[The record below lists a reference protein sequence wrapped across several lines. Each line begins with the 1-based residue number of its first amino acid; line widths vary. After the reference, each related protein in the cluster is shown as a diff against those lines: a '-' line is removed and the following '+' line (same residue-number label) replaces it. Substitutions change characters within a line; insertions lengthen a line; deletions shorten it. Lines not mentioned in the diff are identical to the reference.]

1 MTNKNDLKRREA
13 LYSAYDNSQN
23 NNTNYVGR
31 LPSTLSDNPYAA
43 ALDSGS
49 YKNKRDAKTL
59 YKSALE
65 YEASLSQYERQLADQ
80 LKYSDPAFL
89 RMRDLAAGINPDL
102 SAGSGSGSSGS
113 FTAPAMGVTSLEP
126 FTDPVQ
132 DLATITTGAASVAS
146 AFDSTISG
154 LSGVVTLGQ
163 QVATFSDAL
172 RLSSVTA
179 DSAEMQALSSRI
191 GTLGDLTAMMPP
203 KMAED
208 GSVIPFSVSDVSSF
222 LKSAGISDP
231 DNTLAEGAAAFSS
244 NPAMQRFYSDQ
255 VLSARQARADLISQP
270 FEVLRTIS
278 ENSFKSRQLKTDC
291 ELISSQFDYWYDS
304 YHKTENN
311 ATLAAGNDSQ
321 ELLNDS
327 LRGVYDQDRINQD
340 INAFQGH
347 LSALA
352 RMGSSMRSRIDDLK
366 KLPRTSSVSSAIV
379 ALEAAYNDIMNK
391 GSDELGKIYDLR
403 RRFERD
409 YYDSSTILRGTPGD
423 IYPTEFEMKDR
434 YITFGD
440 LVVAGGQAESG
451 PIPLLDDLFGLLKA
465 YLGRKTKIVRGR

>member
-1 MTNKNDLKRREA
+1 MANRYDLIKRKA
-13 LYSAYDNSQN
+13 LYTAYDKSQKH
-23 NNTNYVGR
+23 NTSISRTGIT
-31 LPSTLSDNPYAA
+31 PSAAPDNPYSS
-43 ALDSGS
+43 ALEAGA
-49 YKNKRDAKTL
+49 YKNKRDATTL
-59 YKSALE
+59 YNSALE
-65 YEASLSQYERQLADQ
+65 FEASLSQYERQLSDQ

-89 RMRDLAAGINPDL
+89 RMRDLAAGVNPDL

-113 FTAPAMGVTSLEP
+113 FTVPAMNGTTLEA

-191 GTLGDLTAMMPP
+191 GFLGDLTAMMPP

-208 GSVIPFSVSDVSSF
+208 GSVVPFSVSDVSAF

-244 NPAMQRFYSDQ
+244 NPAMQRYYSDQ

-321 ELLNDS
+321 ELLNES

-352 RMGSSMRSRIDDLK
+352 RMGRSMRSRIDDLK

-391 GSDELGKIYDLR
+391 GSEELDKVYALR

-409 YYDSSTILRGTPGD
+409 YYNTSVTFRGVPGGYPGD
-423 IYPTEFEMKDR
+423 IYPFEIEAKDR
-434 YITFGD
+434 YYTFSD
-440 LVVAGGQAESG
+440 LVIAGGQAEPG
-451 PIPLLDDLFGLLKA
+451 PIPIIGDIFKIIKTF
-465 YLGRKTKIVRGR
+465 LGF

>member
-1 MTNKNDLKRREA
+1 MATKKEGKKFKK
-13 LYSAYDNSQN
+13 YYGSAFDSSN
-23 NNTNYVGR
+23 
-31 LPSTLSDNPYAA
+31 NPYAKIASSSRLSVSQADEYAMA
-43 ALDSGS
+43 AA
-49 YKNKRDAKTL
+49 N
-59 YKSALE
+59 
-65 YEASLSQYERQLADQ
+65 YEVSQAAYEQQLSDQ

-102 SAGSGSGSSGS
+102 SASGSAGSTGS
-113 FTAPAMGVTSLEP
+113 
-126 FTDPVQ
+126 
-132 DLATITTGAASVAS
+132 ATIPSFSPAPLSDVTTGSEEFSTVSSGAASVAS

-208 GSVIPFSVSDVSSF
+208 GSVIPFSVSDVSAF

-231 DNTLAEGAAAFSS
+231 DNVLAEGVAAFSS
-244 NPAMQRFYSDQ
+244 NPAMQRYYSDQ

-291 ELISSQFDYWYDS
+291 ELISSHFDYWYDS

-321 ELLNDS
+321 ELLNES

-391 GSDELGKIYDLR
+391 GSEELDKVYALR

-409 YYDSSTILRGTPGD
+409 YYNTSVTLRGAPGGYLNGD
-423 IYPTEFEMKDR
+423 IYPFEIEGKDR
-434 YITFGD
+434 YYTFSD
-440 LVVAGGQAESG
+440 LVIAGGQAEPG
-451 PIPLLDDLFGLLKA
+451 PIPIIGDIFKIIKTF
-465 YLGRKTKIVRGR
+465 LGF